1 MPNQAIPK
9 PAAGAKFMAELLS
22 IAGQDIRRGETRLVD
37 VPLPD
42 LYMHTALSMPV
53 QVIRGRREGP
63 ILFVSGAVHGD
74 EIVGVEIIRRLVR
87 SNRLKSLKG
96 TLITIPVV
104 NVYGFINQTRYLPDR
119 RDLNRCFP
127 GSEEGSLAAR
137 LANLF
142 MREVVDKCTH
152 GIDLHTAAIH
162 RDNLPQIRAALDNPV
177 VEEMS
182 HAFNA
187 PVIVNSGLIEGSLRH
202 ACQQAGVPVIVYEA
216 GEALR
221 FNELAIRAG
230 VRGVIA
236 VMRKLGMLAPSTRK
250 KVKQVAPFVA
260 RSSSWVRAPQSGIFR
275 MLVPMGAH
283 VQKGDCLG
291 MVSAPYGDE
300 TSETIVEANC
310 SGVVIGRTNIPLV
323 NEGEALFHIARFNRP
338 DEVADSV
345 EAFTTILDPATDTRI
360 PYDLPIL

>member
-1 MPNQAIPK
+1 MPD
-9 PAAGAKFMAELLS
+9 ELI
-22 IAGQDIRRGETRLVD
+22 IAGQKIGPGQNKVVD

-42 LYMHTALSMPV
+42 LYMHTSLSMPV
-53 QVIRGRREGP
+53 QVMRGRREGP
-63 ILFVSGAVHGD
+63 VLFVSGAVHGD

-87 SNRLKSLKG
+87 SKRLKSLKG

-142 MREVVDKCTH
+142 MSEVVNKCTH
-152 GIDLHTAAIH
+152 GVDLHTAAIH
-162 RDNLPQIRAALDNPV
+162 RDNLPQIRAALENPA
-177 VEEMS
+177 VEEMAR
-182 HAFNA
+182 AFNA
-187 PVIVNSGLIEGSLRH
+187 PVILNSGLIEGSLRY
-202 ACQQAGVPVIVYEA
+202 ACQQANVPVIVYEA

-230 VRGVIA
+230 VRGVLA
-236 VMRKLGMLAPSTRK
+236 VMRKLGMLTASRTKHLKP
-250 KVKQVAPFVA
+250 VEPFVA

-283 VQKGDCLG
+283 VTKGDILG
-291 MVSAPYGDE
+291 MVAAPYGDE
-300 TSETIVEANC
+300 KSETKVFAIC
-310 SGVVIGRTNIPLV
+310 SGVIIGRTNIPLV

-345 EAFTTILDPATDTRI
+345 EAFNTNLDPSTDTSA
-360 PYDLPIL
+360 PEEQPII